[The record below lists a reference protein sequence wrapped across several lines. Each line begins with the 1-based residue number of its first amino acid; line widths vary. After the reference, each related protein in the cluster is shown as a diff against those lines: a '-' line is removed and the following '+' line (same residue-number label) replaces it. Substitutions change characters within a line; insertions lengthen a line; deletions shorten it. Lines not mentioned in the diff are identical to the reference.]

1 MASIDGNHD
10 VAPATNKPFPAPRPR
25 ASTTKPLVEKFESPI
40 DLASATEKAEE
51 TERGGTVYTLLT
63 DKQRYCIVLMIGI
76 ATMFSPLTA
85 NIYLPCIA
93 LLQKDYNVSLQ
104 LINTT
109 VTAYVLIQSVAPA
122 FFSQLADQLGRR
134 PVYLITFSI
143 FVCASIGL
151 ALQGDYAALLV
162 LRMLQ
167 SAGSSV
173 STSIGFAVVADMASP
188 AERGK
193 LLGPVLVLVNLGPVI
208 APVIGG
214 PICDA
219 AGWRWLFWL
228 LAIAGSIFLAA
239 VVVFLPETNRRIVGN
254 GSIHASGINRP
265 LLRPLVPRAAAYEQP
280 AERVYPTRWARI
292 RAHTPNPLVSAAL
305 LLQKDSACVLAV
317 AGLFYAAYYIM
328 QASLPPLFAGA
339 YGYDETA
346 VGLCY
351 LAISVG
357 VIVGSQVQSR
367 VLDWNYRATA
377 RSIGW
382 EIDRVRGDDLSRFP
396 IERARARLAWLFIT
410 FQCCCILAYGWAL
423 HFRVHP
429 AVPLV
434 LLFTEGCFGWVQ
446 SWNMLLVDIHRD
458 SPATASAAS
467 SLVRGLMAA
476 GGVAV
481 MEPLYNRIGVGPFF
495 SLLVGVLLVF
505 GQVLIYTIRTKG
517 MEWRKQREV
526 RGQALRE
533 DKTKGPT

>member
-1 MASIDGNHD
+1 MSP
-10 VAPATNKPFPAPRPR
+10 VA
-25 ASTTKPLVEKFESPI
+25 EKTQTPI
-40 DLASATEKAEE
+40 EALE
-51 TERGGTVYTLLT
+51 TADRTYTLLT
-63 DKQRYCIVLMIGI
+63 NKQRYCIVLMIGI

-93 LLQKDYNVSLQ
+93 LLQHDYNVSLQ

-109 VTAYVLIQSVAPA
+109 VTAYVLVQSVAPA
-122 FFSQLADQLGRR
+122 FFSQLADKLGRR
-134 PVYLITFSI
+134 PVYLITFAI

-173 STSIGFAVVADMASP
+173 STSIGFAVVADMAAPS
-188 AERGK
+188 ERGK
-193 LLGPVLVLVNLGPVI
+193 LLGLVLVLVNLGPVI
-208 APVIGG
+208 APVMGG

-228 LAIAGSIFLAA
+228 LAIAGFVFLAA
-239 VVVFLPETNRRIVGN
+239 VAVFLPETNRRIVGN
-254 GSIHASGINRP
+254 GIIRAKGINRP
-265 LLRPLVPRAAAYEQP
+265 LLRVLVPVAETYEEP
-280 AERVYPTRWARI
+280 AEKVYPTRWAKI
-292 RAHTPNPLVSAAL
+292 RAHTPNPLRSAAL
-305 LLQKDSACVLAV
+305 LTQKDSACVLGV

-339 YGYDETA
+339 YGYDETEI
-346 VGLCY
+346 GLCY
-351 LAISVG
+351 LAISLG

-367 VLDWNYRATA
+367 VLDWNYRVTA
-377 RSIGW
+377 KSIGW

-396 IERARARLAWLFIT
+396 IERARARLAWLFIMA
-410 FQCCCILAYGWAL
+410 QCACILAYGWAL

-429 AVPLV
+429 AMPLV
-434 LLFTEGCFGWVQ
+434 FMFAEGCFGWVQ

-476 GGVAV
+476 GGVAA
-481 MEPLYNRIGVGPFF
+481 MEPLYNRIGIGPFF
-495 SLLVGVLLVF
+495 SLLVGVLFVP
-505 GQVLIYTIRTKG
+505 GQLLIYTIRTKG
-517 MEWRKQREV
+517 MGWRVERE
-526 RGQALRE
+526 RRE
-533 DKTKGPT
+533 KMETAGEGDDE